1 LNRIWNETTIQEFW
15 SGKSWLRPDEA
26 NMLSYDLAQHFVTM
40 ASSDYDRFR
49 AFANAVDTADSG
61 DAAARKYLGYPVAHL
76 AEAVLGE
83 GPWLPKPETWKEGVE
98 RGQFYAVT
106 RDS

>member
-1 LNRIWNETTIQEFW
+1 
-15 SGKSWLRPDEA
+15 
-26 NMLSYDLAQHFVTM
+26 MLSYDLAQHFVTM

-83 GPWLPKPETWKEGVE
+83 GTWLPEPETWKEGVE